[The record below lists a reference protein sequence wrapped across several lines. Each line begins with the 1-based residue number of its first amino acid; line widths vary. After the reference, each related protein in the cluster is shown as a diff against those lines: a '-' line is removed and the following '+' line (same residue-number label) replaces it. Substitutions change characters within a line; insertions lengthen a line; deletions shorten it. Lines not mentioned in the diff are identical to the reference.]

1 MTIDQLRR
9 LKTLSEMPTHSEESL
24 EALKELVKDV
34 TIVALLE
41 RTIDGAGY
49 ICQNCVFDDKCKDI
63 LRMSQTCYRNGYNG
77 FELKM
82 GDDENA

>member
-1 MTIDQLRR
+1 MTIKDLRR
-9 LKTLSEMPTHSEESL
+9 LKHLSEMPTHSPESL
-24 EALKELVKDV
+24 EELKELVSMA
-34 TIVALLE
+34 TITALLE

-49 ICQNCVFDDKCKDI
+49 ICQNCVFDEKCKDI